1 MLALLARPLTPAA
14 LALVGAMTGSVALL
28 FALPSTRRFY
38 ALGLPP
44 SRTLVSAAVISAI
57 AYAALEGWWIIDQ
70 RSRPPD
76 ERIRRVTP
84 RGRAGDGLQPAESS
98 A

>member
-1 MLALLARPLTPAA
+1 
-14 LALVGAMTGSVALL
+14 MTGSVALL

-44 SRTLVSAAVISAI
+44 SRALVSAAVISAI

-76 ERIRRVTP
+76 ERIRRVTH